1 MQGKS
6 RQVKT
11 MFKRL
16 KNIRPALL
24 ISHIV
29 ITLGYPAVR
38 AFNAPRNRLLVFTD
52 AMTIVALI
60 LVILGILY
68 AMVLHGDFDL
78 SSYFLQ
84 RGVRNV
90 SRRIFAKRGAAA
102 EPDKSMSEF
111 LNDAK
116 ETREESFNY
125 PLFLGILYLLTAAVI
140 AYGFLS

>member
-1 MQGKS
+1 M
-6 RQVKT
+6 KT
-11 MFKRL
+11 MFKRF

-29 ITLGYPAVR
+29 ITLSYPAVR

-68 AMVLHGDFDL
+68 SMLLHGDFDI
-78 SSYFLQ
+78 SSYYLQ
-84 RGVRNV
+84 RGVKSI
-90 SRRIFAKRGAAA
+90 SRRISAKRG
-102 EPDKSMSEF
+102 EPMEPEKSMADF
-111 LNDAK
+111 LSDAR

-125 PLFLGILYLLTAAVI
+125 PLLLGILYLLAAAVI
-140 AYGFLS
+140 GYGFLS